1 MLSSF
6 IVVIVLGHHDVIC
19 RSLLLLLE
27 VNVDEGVLTKGL
39 NFGLVL
45 YRHNF
50 SVNGFSH
57 HYGTTAQRHTL
68 QKEAV
73 ASKATT
79 EARASCQCKL
89 EIMKMRMMVALAV
102 VIMCQKL

>member
-1 MLSSF
+1 MFSPLW
-6 IVVIVLGHHDVIC
+6 HHAP
-19 RSLLLLLE
+19 RL
-27 VNVDEGVLTKGL
+27 
-39 NFGLVL
+39 
-45 YRHNF
+45 
-50 SVNGFSH
+50 
-57 HYGTTAQRHTL
+57 TL

-102 VIMCQKL
+102 SGDDVSEPTKIENFNIATLGMGNKRRLLPQRETASI